1 MIRHL
6 KRNFKKPNL
15 RKLTAFLVLCT
26 FALSFGAQYAFAD
39 NADDTDE
46 NVSAAAAVN
55 VQYYVA
61 INDTW
66 QLISIQS
73 NINGLLSG
81 SNRHYDTLDTL
92 SKVYGAYG
100 FDQTRFNGEM
110 NFAHTD
116 NGDKGDGYKLV
127 WTDARPQKVDG
138 KWCIPLST
146 RDVMF
151 VYYLPDAIQK
161 SENMQKF
168 GYQDETML
176 ARQTFYTVTI
186 SDPTKTET
194 ANVGIHYVF
203 NHNSYSVT
211 LKKLQDRAWKIVN
224 QADSTYITPDAVI
237 DNGDTVTYT
246 FNSVTSPIKISADNN
261 NDYSVVYNASVK
273 NSLTKLGQID
283 ISKQILEQ
291 DGSING
297 SDTYEDIAYLDK
309 DYRVLSIDDDRAL
322 IAVQDSGKNKK
333 LYYHFQ
339 GWRVGSSDDI
349 LKPGQILTPEEVAK
363 NELNGTVA
371 LNAVWSGTDSKGRIV
386 SANFY
391 INVNCEIADNKNNG
405 FVANPASDF
414 TKSVYT
420 NSYYGTDDLDFG
432 GSSNYLLLAPAT
444 EKDDAYEVDSILR
457 GMSKTPYK
465 GITTQDFPSDEDVLA
480 VIRNSDHVIKVDG
493 VVVDHDLL
501 TTDHFKVRWYTAKY
515 EQSDGWHI
523 DGILVAKEAKLRI
536 VSSFLGEQSAIADAK
551 DNYYISITHLNR
563 ASDEEKRDN
572 GLEEYEDYK
581 LVLKPLGDESLKD
594 DELGYKSYDESTNTY
609 TWIATGRVMEDYYL
623 EQQNYAVDDTYHHS
637 NLYRIYNAAYDP
649 SYNTNGWE
657 ILTQAAKPRTKVESY
672 PNDVDESAIQTV
684 EFRNTYAKAGYV
696 TITKIDSFSN
706 SGMKDVKFKINKDG
720 DDSFA
725 VYKKTTANYADS
737 YSSDPT
743 DLDDGYTKTDD
754 NTIITS
760 INGNIYIKLAQGT
773 YTLSEYIP
781 NGYDGAAKIV
791 FTVDDSG
798 IITAVNAYDD
808 ENKELT
814 DLTSLNADGKT
825 IIIKNNSK
833 LLLDVKAVADW
844 GETPT
849 GSQSEVKVEL
859 WYNGM
864 KMNAPKYTQVLNE
877 GNDWTYTWNHL
888 PLFVNGGVAQYTLHE
903 INIGSTAYDASA
915 DTDGYR
921 NYFVTY
927 DPTKYRKGDTG
938 DYGELAYWPDDN
950 GVYQYA
956 DHALLNVHNR
966 LDNGTALVFFSQIWE
981 DNDNQDGIRP
991 KSVTVK
997 LYKNDAYTGES
1008 IVLNADNSWS
1018 GEFGNLRKYE
1028 NGQENVYTIQ
1038 VDDVDK
1044 YTTVI
1049 SGDAQKGFEIT
1060 STHTPETVSF
1070 KVNKVW
1076 NDDNDKAGK
1085 RPNSITAKLLADWQE
1100 TEYTKEITADDNWQW
1115 TFNDLPKNKDDGTP
1129 INYTLSEVQVPDYL
1143 TTITDNEEGW
1153 TINNTYN
1160 PPAPPETEKITI
1172 SGTKSWVGDEPEM
1185 RPEKITVNLLAN
1197 GTKVASAVVSAD
1209 TDGNWK
1215 YAFADKDKFDE
1226 KGAEIVYTV
1235 SEDAVED
1242 YDAKADGYNIINTY
1256 NKQNPQ
1262 PAKITISGSKTWDDN
1277 DNAAGA
1283 RPSSVTINL
1292 LADDEK
1298 VDSRVVTAANGW
1310 AYDFGE
1316 RDKFKNGTEIAY
1328 TVTEDAVEN
1337 YETTINGFDITNTYT
1352 GSVIPPED
1360 EKVQISGAK
1369 TWDDK
1374 DDKAGKRPESIV
1386 VNLYRNIDGES
1397 ALVESKTVTA
1407 ANNWTY
1413 DFGKF
1418 PTEIDGKIINYNLSE
1433 EPVSGYTAYI
1443 NGFNITNVYKK
1454 SGEIPQEYINVYG
1467 QKLWK
1472 NDTEDDRPD
1481 SITIHLLA
1489 DGREVSQK
1497 TVTAADNWQW
1507 CFSNVPRFDK
1517 GAGIHYTFSE
1527 DEVAGYTTKIDE
1539 NRIINTYVG
1548 TPVEPTE
1555 PANPPVDPDTH
1566 NSSTP
1571 DEPSVNPTKPD
1582 EPSVDPTPAG
1592 PTEPDSPVITPD
1604 NDNNKPAPAPND
1616 NQPKT
1621 GDSSHVLLWSI
1632 IALMAG
1638 AGLVILSIVKKNLNA
1653 KH

>member
-138 KWCIPLST
+138 EWCIPLST

-224 QADSTYITPDAVI
+224 QTDSTYITPDAVI

-432 GSSNYLLLAPAT
+432 GSSNYLLLAPTT

-649 SYNTNGWE
+649 SYNTNGWK

-706 SGMKDVKFKINKDG
+706 SGMKNVSFKINKNG

-781 NGYDGAAKIV
+781 DGYDGAAKIV

-798 IITAVNAYDD
+798 IITAVNAPMTMRI
-808 ENKELT
+808 K
-814 DLTSLNADGKT
+814 SL
-825 IIIKNNSK
+825 
-833 LLLDVKAVADW
+833 
-844 GETPT
+844 
-849 GSQSEVKVEL
+849 
-859 WYNGM
+859 
-864 KMNAPKYTQVLNE
+864 
-877 GNDWTYTWNHL
+877 
-888 PLFVNGGVAQYTLHE
+888 
-903 INIGSTAYDASA
+903 
-915 DTDGYR
+915 
-921 NYFVTY
+921 
-927 DPTKYRKGDTG
+927 
-938 DYGELAYWPDDN
+938 
-950 GVYQYA
+950 
-956 DHALLNVHNR
+956 
-966 LDNGTALVFFSQIWE
+966 QI
-981 DNDNQDGIRP
+981 
-991 KSVTVK
+991 
-997 LYKNDAYTGES
+997 
-1008 IVLNADNSWS
+1008 
-1018 GEFGNLRKYE
+1018 
-1028 NGQENVYTIQ
+1028 
-1038 VDDVDK
+1038 
-1044 YTTVI
+1044 
-1049 SGDAQKGFEIT
+1049 
-1060 STHTPETVSF
+1060 
-1070 KVNKVW
+1070 
-1076 NDDNDKAGK
+1076 
-1085 RPNSITAKLLADWQE
+1085 
-1100 TEYTKEITADDNWQW
+1100 
-1115 TFNDLPKNKDDGTP
+1115 
-1129 INYTLSEVQVPDYL
+1129 
-1143 TTITDNEEGW
+1143 
-1153 TINNTYN
+1153 
-1160 PPAPPETEKITI
+1160 
-1172 SGTKSWVGDEPEM
+1172 
-1185 RPEKITVNLLAN
+1185 
-1197 GTKVASAVVSAD
+1197 
-1209 TDGNWK
+1209 
-1215 YAFADKDKFDE
+1215 
-1226 KGAEIVYTV
+1226 
-1235 SEDAVED
+1235 
-1242 YDAKADGYNIINTY
+1242 
-1256 NKQNPQ
+1256 
-1262 PAKITISGSKTWDDN
+1262 
-1277 DNAAGA
+1277 
-1283 RPSSVTINL
+1283 
-1292 LADDEK
+1292 
-1298 VDSRVVTAANGW
+1298 
-1310 AYDFGE
+1310 
-1316 RDKFKNGTEIAY
+1316 
-1328 TVTEDAVEN
+1328 
-1337 YETTINGFDITNTYT
+1337 
-1352 GSVIPPED
+1352 
-1360 EKVQISGAK
+1360 
-1369 TWDDK
+1369 
-1374 DDKAGKRPESIV
+1374 
-1386 VNLYRNIDGES
+1386 
-1397 ALVESKTVTA
+1397 
-1407 ANNWTY
+1407 
-1413 DFGKF
+1413 
-1418 PTEIDGKIINYNLSE
+1418 
-1433 EPVSGYTAYI
+1433 
-1443 NGFNITNVYKK
+1443 
-1454 SGEIPQEYINVYG
+1454 
-1467 QKLWK
+1467 
-1472 NDTEDDRPD
+1472 
-1481 SITIHLLA
+1481 
-1489 DGREVSQK
+1489 
-1497 TVTAADNWQW
+1497 
-1507 CFSNVPRFDK
+1507 
-1517 GAGIHYTFSE
+1517 
-1527 DEVAGYTTKIDE
+1527 
-1539 NRIINTYVG
+1539 
-1548 TPVEPTE
+1548 
-1555 PANPPVDPDTH
+1555 
-1566 NSSTP
+1566 
-1571 DEPSVNPTKPD
+1571 
-1582 EPSVDPTPAG
+1582 
-1592 PTEPDSPVITPD
+1592 
-1604 NDNNKPAPAPND
+1604 
-1616 NQPKT
+1616 
-1621 GDSSHVLLWSI
+1621 
-1632 IALMAG
+1632 
-1638 AGLVILSIVKKNLNA
+1638 
-1653 KH
+1653 